1 MRSAVSAA
9 SILQRHKLRLTQSGS
24 FFGFFLRF
32 FFLDWRLGPL
42 TLALLGAPTSTRSAG
57 PASADSRRISR
68 VLQPVITAAIVGFL
82 PTLAGAVGVRGGW
95 SAPGCTQLSVQP
107 GASTVGAAA
116 ASWDSPKLCCNAG
129 RRLPGA
135 LNEFAECL

>member
-1 MRSAVSAA
+1 MSAA

-68 VLQPVITAAIVGFL
+68 VLQPVITAAIVRMCRRWRGRLAFWA
-82 PTLAGAVGVRGGW
+82 AGAHLGVHSSRY
-95 SAPGCTQLSVQP
+95 SL
-107 GASTVGAAA
+107 
-116 ASWDSPKLCCNAG
+116 G
-129 RRLPGA
+129 RRLSVLLPRAGTAQSCVAMPGA
-135 LNEFAECL
+135 DCRAL

>member
-1 MRSAVSAA
+1 MRF
-9 SILQRHKLRLTQSGS
+9 TQSGS

-68 VLQPVITAAIVGFL
+68 VL
-82 PTLAGAVGVRGGW
+82 
-95 SAPGCTQLSVQP
+95 
-107 GASTVGAAA
+107 
-116 ASWDSPKLCCNAG
+116 
-129 RRLPGA
+129 
-135 LNEFAECL
+135 